1 MKDKIKLNHI
11 TRQEVNRYCF
21 CNYGRTLDEK
31 LEEIC
36 QKWIDKLEDTISK
49 EKEGTPWEILNS

>member
-31 LEEIC
+31 LEEVC
-36 QKWIDKLEDTISK
+36 QKWLDKLEDIII
-49 EKEGTPWEILNS
+49 KEGAIGKC